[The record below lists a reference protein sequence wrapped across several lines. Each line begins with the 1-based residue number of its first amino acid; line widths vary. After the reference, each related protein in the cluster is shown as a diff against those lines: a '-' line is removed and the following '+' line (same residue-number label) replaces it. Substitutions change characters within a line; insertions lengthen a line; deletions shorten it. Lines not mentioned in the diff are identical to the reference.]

1 MIEFLNIKAINNR
14 SKGELMKAFEEVL
27 DGGWFILG
35 KAVKQFEKEFAAYCG
50 TKHCIGVANGLDAL
64 ILIMEGYK
72 KMGIMQDGDEVIV
85 PASTYIASIL
95 AISKA
100 GLQPVL
106 IEPDINSYLLDVTK
120 IEQKIT
126 AKTRAILPVHLY
138 GQLCDMDAILA
149 IAKKHGLKVIEDSA
163 QSQGALQHGTRSGA
177 LGDASGFS
185 FYPGKNLGALG
196 DAGAITTNDDE
207 LAKTVIALRNYGSY
221 VKYENIY
228 QGINSRL
235 DEMQAAILSVK
246 LPGLDADNQYRRN
259 IAQYYINHIKNEHL
273 ILPFENGTSV
283 ANMLSHVWHVF
294 AVRANDRSG
303 LQAYLTKN
311 DIQTVIHYPIP
322 PHKQAA
328 YKEWNTQSFPVTEKI
343 HHEIISLPIS
353 PVMPEAEYQKV
364 AEIINGYRPQV

>member
-1 MIEFLNIKAINNR
+1 MIEFLNIKAINTR
-14 SKGELMKAFEEVL
+14 SKADLMKAFEDVL

-35 KAVKQFEKEFAAYCG
+35 KAVKKFEQDFAAYCG
-50 TKHCIGVANGLDAL
+50 TKHCIAVANGLDAL

-72 KMGIMQDGDEVIV
+72 KMGIMQEGDEVLV
-85 PASTYIASIL
+85 PSNTYIASIL

-106 IEPDINSYLLDVTK
+106 VEPAIGTYLLDATK
-120 IEQKIT
+120 IEEKIT

-138 GQLCDMDAILA
+138 GQLCDMDDINA

-163 QSQGALQHGTRSGA
+163 QSHGALQNGARSGA

-196 DAGAITTNDDE
+196 DAGGVTTNDDE
-207 LAKTVIALRNYGSY
+207 LAKIIIALRNYGSHI
-221 VKYENIY
+221 KYENIY

-246 LPGLDADNQYRRN
+246 LPGLDTDNQYRRT
-259 IAQYYINHIKNEHL
+259 IAQYYTDHIKNDQL
-273 ILPFENGTSV
+273 ILPFAGGTDV
-283 ANMLSHVWHVF
+283 AGRLSHVWHIF
-294 AVRANDRSG
+294 AVRTNDRAG

-322 PHKQAA
+322 PHQQPA
-328 YKEWNTQSFPVTEKI
+328 YKEWNGQSFPVTEKI

-353 PVMPEAEYQKV
+353 PVMPEMEYKKV
-364 AEIINGYRPQV
+364 VEVINAYRP